1 LEKKR
6 KGVKKMRK
14 LLQLSKNFQK
24 SLPSS
29 QVEEASGE
37 DNEGFDV
44 TNEESSEEEVSGE
57 DIDEVHEERMSEGCV
72 DVGNDKFREEHN
84 KDPIPMNDNLED
96 RGVNEEAKSSMLN
109 LDKDVDV
116 NYDPRLW
123 GSINDTKRV
132 MLVKKSLI

>member
-1 LEKKR
+1 MAKSLAGLISSLFNAR
-6 KGVKKMRK
+6 I
-14 LLQLSKNFQK
+14 QK

-37 DNEGFDV
+37 DNEGVDV
-44 TNEESSEEEVSGE
+44 TNEESSEEEVNGE

-72 DVGNDKFREEHN
+72 DVGNDKFRGEHN
-84 KDPIPMNDNLED
+84 EDPIPMNDNLED
-96 RGVNEEAKSSMLN
+96 GGVNEEASSSMLN

-132 MLVKKSLI
+132 MLVKKCLI